1 MNAPATLD
9 TLALSEA
16 GTNAVGF
23 VDQYLPALLN
33 QAAHLV
39 IGDFADVVRSHG
51 LSIVEW
57 RVLAILADGDRV
69 PVGLLA
75 RKAITKQ
82 STLTRLLDRMAEQ
95 GHIVRITAGND
106 RRLTLVEI
114 TSEGRALVQVLM
126 TRADAQQ
133 RCALAALGPARQRQL
148 EALLRVLI
156 VSLEPAGASDAF
168 RQDQD

>member
-1 MNAPATLD
+1 MNAHATIDTLD
-9 TLALSEA
+9 LSEA
-16 GTNAVGF
+16 GTSTAGF
-23 VDQYLPALLN
+23 VEQYLPALLN

-39 IGDFADVVRSHG
+39 IGDFADVVRGYG

-126 TRADAQQ
+126 ARADEQQ
-133 RCALAALGPARQRQL
+133 RRALAALGPARQQQL
-148 EALLRVLI
+148 EALLRGLI
-156 VSLEPAGASDAF
+156 SSLEPALPATDAF
-168 RQDQD
+168 AQD

>member
-1 MNAPATLD
+1 MNAHAAIDTLD
-9 TLALSEA
+9 ISEA
-16 GTNAVGF
+16 GTSTAGF
-23 VDQYLPALLN
+23 VEQYLPALLN

-39 IGDFADVVRSHG
+39 IGDFADVVRGYG

-82 STLTRLLDRMAEQ
+82 STLTPLLDRMAEQ

-126 TRADAQQ
+126 ARADEQQ
-133 RCALAALGPARQRQL
+133 RRALAALGPARQQQL
-148 EALLRVLI
+148 EALLRGLI
-156 VSLEPAGASDAF
+156 SSLEPALPATDAF
-168 RQDQD
+168 AQD

>member
-1 MNAPATLD
+1 MSAHATD
-9 TLALSEA
+9 MIDIREA
-16 GTNAVGF
+16 STSTAGF
-23 VDQYLPALLN
+23 VEQYLPALLN

-39 IGDFADVVRSHG
+39 IGDFADVVRGYG

-126 TRADAQQ
+126 ARADEQQ
-133 RCALAALGPARQRQL
+133 RRALAALGPARQQQL
-148 EALLRVLI
+148 EALLRGLI
-156 VSLEPAGASDAF
+156 SSLEPALPATDAF
-168 RQDQD
+168 GQD